1 MCCQGRRGG
10 CRGVPA
16 RLARGHFDGHLAG
29 MRRPPLR
36 MCNPES
42 RLLQSGSRVS
52 GHRLDTATVAQ
63 RPRPWRVREAA
74 SAQASVAR
82 LNPSRGVRPSRPVS
96 GMQPGFSSH
105 VWGASGG
112 LRLGLCSLVPA
123 ARVCLTLRMR
133 GTGRGE
139 RWECDPQMDAPL
151 RAPPSPEGHRATGI
165 FQNELPWQVPR
176 APPLRVPH
184 ARTVPGE
191 PPPAP
196 SGRLRLG
203 LARPL
208 LSDRLGWVS
217 QGPLPASPRGCH
229 LGRGICTY
237 LTVLCT

>member
-1 MCCQGRRGG
+1 MLSGPPRWLPRR
-10 CRGVPA
+10 PA
-16 RLARGHFDGHLAG
+16 RLARGHFAGHLAG

-74 SAQASVAR
+74 SAQASVTR

-105 VWGASGG
+105 VWGASGC

-176 APPLRVPH
+176 ARLSGFLTRGLSLASPHPPPLAGSAWVWRGPCCL
-184 ARTVPGE
+184 TG
-191 PPPAP
+191 
-196 SGRLRLG
+196 SGGFHRGRCQ
-203 LARPL
+203 L
-208 LSDRLGWVS
+208 LLEAAIWDAGFVR
-217 QGPLPASPRGCH
+217 
-229 LGRGICTY
+229 I
-237 LTVLCT
+237 

>member
-1 MCCQGRRGG
+1 MLSGPPRWLPRRSCAIGTWSFRWTFGRYATASSARVQPRVPPAAVRVTRFRAQAQHRDGG
-10 CRGVPA
+10 A
-16 RLARGHFDGHLAG
+16 
-29 MRRPPLR
+29 
-36 MCNPES
+36 
-42 RLLQSGSRVS
+42 
-52 GHRLDTATVAQ
+52 
-63 RPRPWRVREAA
+63 AA

-105 VWGASGG
+105 VWGASGC

-196 SGRLRLG
+196 SGRLCLG

>member
-1 MCCQGRRGG
+1 MAAEAFLRDWHVVISMDIWPVCDGLLCACATPSPACCSQGHAFPGTGSTPRQWR
-10 CRGVPA
+10 
-16 RLARGHFDGHLAG
+16 
-29 MRRPPLR
+29 
-36 MCNPES
+36 
-42 RLLQSGSRVS
+42 SG
-52 GHRLDTATVAQ
+52 
-63 RPRPWRVREAA
+63 
-74 SAQASVAR
+74 R

-105 VWGASGG
+105 VWGASGC

-123 ARVCLTLRMR
+123 ARVCLTLRMQ

-139 RWECDPQMDAPL
+139 RWECDPQMDVPL

-196 SGRLRLG
+196 SGRLCLG